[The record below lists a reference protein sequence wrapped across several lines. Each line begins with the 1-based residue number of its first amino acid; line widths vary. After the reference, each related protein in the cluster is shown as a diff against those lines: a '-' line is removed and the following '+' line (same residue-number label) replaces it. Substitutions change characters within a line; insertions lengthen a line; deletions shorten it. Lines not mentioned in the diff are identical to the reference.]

1 LRQVSQK
8 ITAKPERGGA
18 PNALFVWASVENLP
32 SELHKMASEITIN
45 YPWGSLLNVL
55 VKPDHDILKGIT
67 RLARPGAS
75 LKILI
80 NISVFENHEYCQKL
94 GLPEFNIEKSKARL
108 TSCYRAAGIELKR
121 VHIPE
126 QDVPHRTT
134 WGQKLTKG
142 SGSRRTLFLEG
153 VVR

>member
-1 LRQVSQK
+1 MRQVSQK
-8 ITAKPERGGA
+8 ATTKPERGGVS
-18 PNALFVWASVENLP
+18 NALFVWASVEDLP

-55 VKPDHDILKGIT
+55 VEPKHEVLKGIAQ
-67 RLARPGAS
+67 LARPGAS
-75 LKILI
+75 FKILI
-80 NISVFENHEYCQKL
+80 NISVFENREYCQKL

-108 TSCYRAAGIELKR
+108 TSRYREAGIDLKR
-121 VHIPE
+121 IHVLT
-126 QDVPHRTT
+126 QDVPHCTT

-153 VVR
+153 RI